1 MILKINEK
9 DVELKFGIRFVREL
23 DKVGGVDTGNFNM
36 GMALTKAIP
45 ALQAYDPVALSNVI
59 YAASYGNSPR
69 PGMTEIDDFLDNYDK
84 IEKLFDDVTKEMLHA
99 NVVKVAAKNLMTE
112 KAKPEIKNTTK

>member
-9 DVELKFGIRFVREL
+9 DVELKFGVRFVREL
-23 DKVGGVDTGNFNM
+23 DKVGSFNM

-59 YAASYGNSPR
+59 YAASYGSTPR
-69 PGMTEIDDFLDNYDK
+69 PAMTEIDDFLDGYAK
-84 IEKLFDDVTKEMLHA
+84 IEKLFDDVTKEMLKA
-99 NVVKVAAKNLMTE
+99 NAVKVAAKNL
-112 KAKPEIKNTTK
+112 KA

>member
-1 MILKINEK
+1 MILKFKDK

-23 DKVGGVDTGNFNM
+23 DKVGGVDTGSFNM

-59 YAASYGNSPR
+59 YAASYGVSPR
-69 PGMTEIDDFLDNYDK
+69 PGVVEVDEFVENDK
-84 IEKLFDDVTKEMLHA
+84 NIEKLFDEVTKELLKA
-99 NVVKVAAKNLMTE
+99 NVVKAAAKNL
-112 KAKPEIKNTTK
+112 KA

>member
-9 DVELKFGIRFVREL
+9 DVDLKFGVRFVREL
-23 DKVGGVDTGNFNM
+23 DKVGGVDTGSFNM

-59 YAASYGNSPR
+59 YAASYGSTPR
-69 PGMTEIDDFLDNYDK
+69 PAMAEIDDFLDGYAK
-84 IEKLFDDVTKEMLHA
+84 IEKLFDDVTNEMLKA
-99 NVVKVAAKNLMTE
+99 NAVKVAAKNL
-112 KAKPEIKNTTK
+112 KA

>member
-9 DVELKFGIRFVREL
+9 DVELKFGVRFVREL
-23 DKVGGVDTGNFNM
+23 DKVGGVDTGSFNM

-59 YAASYGNSPR
+59 YLCFLWKYAPTS
-69 PGMTEIDDFLDNYDK
+69 DDRN
-84 IEKLFDDVTKEMLHA
+84 
-99 NVVKVAAKNLMTE
+99 
-112 KAKPEIKNTTK
+112 

>member
-1 MILKINEK
+1 MILQINGK

-45 ALQAYDPVALSNVI
+45 ALQTYDPVALSNVI
-59 YAASYGNSPR
+59 YAASYGSSPR

>member
-1 MILKINEK
+1 MILKFK
-9 DVELKFGIRFVREL
+9 DKDIELKFGVRFVREL

-45 ALQAYDPVALSNVI
+45 ALQTYDPVALSNVI

-69 PGMTEIDDFLDNYDK
+69 PGVKEVDEYVDEAKN
-84 IEKLFDDVTKEMLHA
+84 IEKLFDEVTKELLKA
-99 NVVKVAAKNLMTE
+99 NVVKVAAKNLVTE
-112 KAKPEIKNTTK
+112 KAKTETKNTAK